1 MSRFVIV
8 DYYVQEIFE
17 WRVDGLQGDGEL
29 TMMVLLMMAPRL
41 CGENFVM
48 VVNIER
54 DAALY
59 IGSRDRECE

>member
-17 WRVDGLQGDGEL
+17 WRVDGWRGDGEL
-29 TMMVLLMMAPRL
+29 TMMVLLLMMMAPRL
-41 CGENFVM
+41 GGENFVM
-48 VVNIER
+48 AVNIER

-59 IGSRDRECE
+59 IGSL